1 MYIHDMTNAADDQR
15 EFELLFEKSGLEQKQ
30 LAGLLGK
37 TPVQVNRWLT
47 ERKDSGAPPFYA
59 INFLRVYLMLPAS
72 ARAHLP
78 MRAMGGPTK
87 KAA

>member
-1 MYIHDMTNAADDQR
+1 MYIQRMTNPVDDQR

-47 ERKDSGAPPFYA
+47 GRKDSGAPPFYA
-59 INFLRVYLMLPAS
+59 IQFLRIYLMLPAS

-78 MRAMGGPTK
+78 SRIITYPK

>member
-1 MYIHDMTNAADDQR
+1 MYIQRMTSAADDQR

-37 TPVQVNRWLT
+37 TPVQVNRWLRD
-47 ERKDSGAPPFYA
+47 RKDSGTPPFFA
-59 INFLRVYLMLPAS
+59 IQFLRVYLMLPAS

-78 MRAMGGPTK
+78 MRAANGN

>member
-37 TPVQVNRWLT
+37 TPVQVNRWL
-47 ERKDSGAPPFYA
+47 RDRQDSGVPPFYA
-59 INFLRVYLMLPAS
+59 INFLRIYLMLPAS

-78 MRAMGGPTK
+78 MRSTGAAS

>member
-1 MYIHDMTNAADDQR
+1 MYIQRMDTAADDQR

-47 ERKDSGAPPFYA
+47 ARKDSGAPPFYA
-59 INFLRVYLMLPAS
+59 IQFLRMYLMLPVS

-78 MRAMGGPTK
+78 SRIIEYPK

>member
-1 MYIHDMTNAADDQR
+1 MSTTADDKR
-15 EFELLFEKSGLEQKQ
+15 EFELLFAKSGLEQKQ

-37 TPVQVNRWLT
+37 TAVQVNRWLT
-47 ERKDSGAPPFYA
+47 ARSDSGAPPFYA
-59 INFLRVYLMLPAS
+59 INFLRAYLMLPPS

-78 MRAMGGPTK
+78 SRVIAYPK

>member
-1 MYIHDMTNAADDQR
+1 MYIHAMTNAADDQR

-37 TPVQVNRWLT
+37 TAVQVNRWLT

-59 INFLRVYLMLPAS
+59 IQFLRIYLMLPAS

-78 MRAMGGPTK
+78 ARVIAYPKRA
-87 KAA
+87 A

>member
-1 MYIHDMTNAADDQR
+1 MENSADDKR
-15 EFELLFEKSGLEQKQ
+15 EFAMLFEKSGLEQKQ

-37 TPVQVNRWLT
+37 TTVQVNRWLT
-47 ERKDSGAPPFYA
+47 DRADSGAAPFYA
-59 INFLRVYLMLPAS
+59 INFLRAYLMLPPS

-78 MRAMGGPTK
+78 ARVIAYPK